1 MNVGRSYMQGLCSL
15 SNRGRRATLLA
26 NMDAATVW
34 FAIAIVSVVLL
45 AVLCDMTL

>member
-1 MNVGRSYMQGLCSL
+1 MNVSYMQGLCLL
-15 SNRGRRATLLA
+15 SNRGRRATSLT

-34 FAIAIVSVVLL
+34 FAIAMVSVVLL